1 MAMRDIYMCQMK
13 SGKSVSHHLAN
24 VSRLV
29 GIARQYGCNISC
41 EDEAWL
47 LVLNMD
53 SKYTSMSLFQDING
67 TFGTR
72 DVENLKMKI
81 EDEERRHS
89 DMRGGRR
96 DHEQWRRNDHALR
109 VGQLQCYNCQGF
121 GHKTPDCP
129 SIESFDQSGNVK
141 KKNKS
146 KKHGQKQR
154 KAIETPSDGANLVVN
169 VRGNDKNTAWFGD
182 SGATLH

>member
-1 MAMRDIYMCQMK
+1 
-13 SGKSVSHHLAN
+13 
-24 VSRLV
+24 
-29 GIARQYGCNISC
+29 
-41 EDEAWL
+41 
-47 LVLNMD
+47 
-53 SKYTSMSLFQDING
+53 
-67 TFGTR
+67 
-72 DVENLKMKI
+72 MKI

-146 KKHGQKQR
+146 KKHGQKQK
-154 KAIETPSDGANLVVN
+154 KAIETPSDGANLVLN

-182 SGATLH
+182 SGATIHVCAPQDRHLLHDVAKLDTPRVVQGFGAGDSSATSYIKGSIVVDTPQGRRTITDVHYIP